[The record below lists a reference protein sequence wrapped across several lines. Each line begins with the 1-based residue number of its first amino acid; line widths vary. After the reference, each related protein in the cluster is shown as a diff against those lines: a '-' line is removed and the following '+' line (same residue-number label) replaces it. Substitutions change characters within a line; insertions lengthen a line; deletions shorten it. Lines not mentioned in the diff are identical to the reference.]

1 MKYHDKQHARKGDT
15 FIIGTFGT
23 CRVESVAHVATV
35 RNVCTGEVF
44 DLDSLQDADLID
56 RADTPTHH
64 YGLYRTAMQ
73 CVLGDLGEVLVTHY
87 ADEPQALAALASLGD
102 GYEIRP
108 VTPDGQPIAAP
119 ASPLARALFSA
130 EAVAHLRGYEREIL
144 PLADLARG
152 MQARID
158 ELESVARELLEL
170 VDGFHMHTYAPN
182 KSSDWKQQA
191 RAREVLARPV
201 SPLTPD
207 NIKS

>member
-1 MKYHDKQHARKGDT
+1 MKT
-15 FIIGTFGT
+15 P
-23 CRVESVAHVATV
+23 AHH
-35 RNVCTGEVF
+35 F
-44 DLDSLQDADLID
+44 
-56 RADTPTHH
+56 
-64 YGLYRTAMQ
+64 GLYRTARQ

-87 ADEPQALAALASLGD
+87 PDEAQALAALASLGD

-108 VTPDGQPIAAP
+108 VTRDGHPLPAP
-119 ASPLARALFSA
+119 MSPLASALFAA

-152 MQARID
+152 MDKRIA

-191 RAREVLARPV
+191 TAREVLARTVQPLAPENIAAPAKAHAPAAPV
-201 SPLTPD
+201 RRCLDSISKLHD
-207 NIKS
+207 

>member
-1 MKYHDKQHARKGDT
+1 MKYHDNQPARKGDK
-15 FIIGTFGT
+15 FVMGMFGT
-23 CRVESVAHVATV
+23 CRIESIDAPAHAANV
-35 RNVCTGEVF
+35 RNVCTGERWE
-44 DLDSLQDADLID
+44 LDSLQDADLIERD
-56 RADTPTHH
+56 
-64 YGLYRTAMQ
+64 
-73 CVLGDLGEVLVTHY
+73 
-87 ADEPQALAALASLGD
+87 ALT
-102 GYEIRP
+102 
-108 VTPDGQPIAAP
+108 V
-119 ASPLARALFSA
+119 ALFAA
-130 EAVAHLRGYEREIL
+130 ESVAHLRGYEREIL